1 MDLWNLVKMM
11 IGQFVLGLELGLDN
25 CQYQQTHKLNKSPP
39 KNKKEGFGPWADT
52 KITRTTRILF

>member
-39 KNKKEGFGPWADT
+39 KKQK
-52 KITRTTRILF
+52 RRIWTLGGH